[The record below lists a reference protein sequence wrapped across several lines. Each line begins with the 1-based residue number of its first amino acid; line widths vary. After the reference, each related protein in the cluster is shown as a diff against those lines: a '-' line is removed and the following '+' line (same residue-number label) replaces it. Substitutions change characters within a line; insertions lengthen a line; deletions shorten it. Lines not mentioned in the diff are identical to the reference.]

1 VQRREYLQIIL
12 VLGFFLSPARN
23 LLAQDA
29 PNKVDKTFVLNGRTV
44 DAAVVQV
51 NGRSYVDIES
61 LAQIMNGVVTIEPDR
76 IVMTMPAAGSS
87 APPEAASAAPPQTPP
102 AQGLSK
108 DFVRVSMAEL
118 AEMREWRGVLAT
130 MLTYGLAVSGA
141 WSQDYHDR
149 VEEGLTQATAAAST
163 QSDQSAL
170 QLLRSEF
177 DTLTGWAGE
186 VFAARQALD
195 AEKTINPNTL
205 RNDPT
210 LAKITNC
217 GQFLNTM
224 LVSAVFADDSSCH

>member
-12 VLGFFLSPARN
+12 VLGFFLSLAGN

-29 PNKVDKTFVLNGRTV
+29 PNKADKTFVLNGRTV

-61 LAQIMNGVVTIEPDR
+61 LAQILNGAVTMEPNR
-76 IVMTMPAAGSS
+76 IVMTMPVAGSS
-87 APPEAASAAPPQTPP
+87 APPDAASAAPPQTPP
-102 AQGLSK
+102 AQGLSR

-141 WSQDYHDR
+141 WSQDYRDR

-163 QSDQSAL
+163 QSDQNAL

-177 DTLTGWAGE
+177 DTLTAWAGE
-186 VFAARQALD
+186 VFAARQELN
-195 AEKTINPNTL
+195 AEKTIDPNTL
-205 RNDPT
+205 RNDPA

-217 GQFLNTM
+217 GQFLNAM